1 MEDEIV
7 KLGLYTYTELIKIEE
22 NYKKLLTI
30 ILDNTKL
37 SYDNKRLLLIDDE
50 LILNFVKYYDY
61 GDYTTRIRDLKT
73 KANEGDE

>member
-37 SYDNKRLLLIDDE
+37 SYDNK
-50 LILNFVKYYDY
+50 KM
-61 GDYTTRIRDLKT
+61 
-73 KANEGDE
+73 